1 MRETVRARGVRPT
14 TPRRM
19 ITPRPSMPGI
29 EFAVAHG
36 RGITGAALDAFE
48 LAFPQV
54 TDGPDREFV
63 RALLPYMLN
72 RRA

>member
-1 MRETVRARGVRPT
+1 
-14 TPRRM
+14 M